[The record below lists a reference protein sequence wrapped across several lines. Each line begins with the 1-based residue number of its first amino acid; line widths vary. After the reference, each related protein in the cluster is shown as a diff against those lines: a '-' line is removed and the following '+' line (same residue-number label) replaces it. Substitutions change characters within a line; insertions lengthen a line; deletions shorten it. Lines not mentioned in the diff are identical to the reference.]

1 MGKTQGLRFIA
12 TVMLIVALAMLLLP
26 MSHTYEWNRL
36 EPDRTARCG
45 SVVSPIN
52 PRWNQGT
59 WQEAKNG
66 CWAKRNN
73 RLVAVLVVAGLG
85 VCCLYG
91 GQVASKNER
100 DEESSA

>member
-26 MSHTYEWNRL
+26 MSETYDAGFRDG
-36 EPDRTARCG
+36 DRTTRCG
-45 SVVSPIN
+45 SVVN
-52 PRWNQGT
+52 PYEYYPRT
-59 WQEAKNG
+59 TLTSRDRDG

-73 RLVAVLVVAGLG
+73 RLIAVLVLAGLG

-91 GQVASKNER
+91 GQVALKGER
-100 DEESSA
+100 DAEPSA